1 MKKREEGRVVK
12 DRETPIK
19 INDFLRKTKIS
30 GMGGVQRRVGQY
42 QDIINKDNGTS
53 SKGDK
58 K

>member
-1 MKKREEGRVVK
+1 MKTREKGRVVK

-42 QDIINKDNGTS
+42 QDIINKDKFTS
-53 SKGDK
+53 GGDK